1 MVYGRTSYMRPPSTF
16 IEEIPNELV
25 EGKRPVIETKVI
37 EKKISTGIEN
47 FNPFKKPTNT
57 DSKYKVGEKVV
68 HKKFGNGIVKDID
81 DKAITIRFN
90 EGEKKILLAM
100 ADRFLEQ
107 LN

>member
-1 MVYGRTSYMRPPSTF
+1 M
-16 IEEIPNELV
+16 
-25 EGKRPVIETKVI
+25 I
-37 EKKISTGIEN
+37 EKKISKGIEN
-47 FNPFKKPTNT
+47 FNTFKKPTNT